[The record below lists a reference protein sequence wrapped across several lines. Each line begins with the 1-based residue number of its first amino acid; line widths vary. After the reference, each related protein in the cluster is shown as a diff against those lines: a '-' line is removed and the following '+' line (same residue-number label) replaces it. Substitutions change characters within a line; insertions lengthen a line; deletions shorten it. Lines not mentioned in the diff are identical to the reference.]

1 METDDD
7 LMRLMAAL
15 GTGSGD
21 ESDRASAELLRLIMV
36 FVRSQMGEQLRRARE
51 SEDVCQSVAK
61 SVVAD
66 LGGGKVELRSEGEL
80 VEYLKTAVRHKLI
93 DLARMDGAAK
103 RGGGVGSVGGSRID
117 DAATDSGEEQVES
130 AEFLAVW
137 SELSGEERE
146 LAYFRL
152 RGMEWDHIAL
162 QTGRPAAALRQQW
175 SRLVKRM
182 RPG

>member
-1 METDDD
+1 METHDD
-7 LMRLMAAL
+7 LMRLMSAL
-15 GTGSGD
+15 GARGGS

-103 RGGGVGSVGGSRID
+103 RGGGDGAVGGSRVE
-117 DAATDSGEEQVES
+117 DAAADEGEERVES

-137 SELSGEERE
+137 GELSGEERE

-152 RGMEWDHIAL
+152 RGMEWDQIAV
-162 QTGRPAAALRQQW
+162 QTGKSAAGLRQQW
-175 SRLVKRM
+175 SRLVKRL